1 MFKRILIANRGEIAS
16 RIIRTC
22 KRLNIETV
30 AVYSE
35 ADKDSPFVSE
45 ADLAYLIGGSRVNES
60 YLNTAKILEIAKENK
75 VEAIHPGYGFLS
87 ENSEFARECMKEN
100 IVFIGPSPDVIELMG
115 QKTKAR
121 KAMEASNVPVV
132 PGISY
137 PLADVEEAL
146 TVAERIGYPVML
158 KASAGGGGIGMQAVS
173 NEQELKKAYEGNQ
186 KRAESFFGNGDMFIE
201 KVIVN
206 PRHIEIQ
213 VLADKQGNAVYLWE
227 RECSIQRRNQKV
239 VEEAPSSF
247 VDENLR
253 KRMGETALKAV
264 RDLGYYNAGTFEFL
278 MDEEKNFYF
287 LEMNTRL
294 QVEHPVTEE
303 ITGLDMVEEQIRIAY
318 GERLRFTQDDIRL
331 EGHAIEVRVYAED
344 PVTFLPSPG
353 QITHLKLPEGQGVR
367 NEAAIKGDSKVT
379 PFYDPMIAKLI
390 VSAATRDEAIAAM
403 TEALKNYEIEGIK
416 TNLPMLSTVIEHQ
429 AFKTGD
435 TTTDF
440 INKNLNKMKNR

>member
-1 MFKRILIANRGEIAS
+1 MFKKILIANRGEIAS

-35 ADKDSPFVSE
+35 ADKDALFVEE
-45 ADLAYLIGGSRVNES
+45 ADFAYLLGGPRVNES
-60 YLNTAKILEIAKENK
+60 YVNTAKILEIAKEQK

-87 ENSEFARECMKEN
+87 ENSDFAKECMKEN
-100 IVFIGPSPDVIELMG
+100 IVFIGPSPEVIELMG

-121 KAMEASNVPVV
+121 EAMEKSGVPVV

-137 PLADVEEAL
+137 PLTDVEEAV
-146 TVAERIGYPVML
+146 TVAETLGYPVML
-158 KASAGGGGIGMQAVS
+158 KASAGGGGIGMQSVT
-173 NEQELKKAYEGNQ
+173 NEEELRKAYEGNQ
-186 KRAESFFGNGDMFIE
+186 TRAKNFFGNGDMFIE

-213 VLADKQGNAVYLWE
+213 VLADTFGNAVYLWE

-247 VDENLR
+247 VDEDLR

-278 MDEEKNFYF
+278 MDEQKNFYF

-303 ITGLDMVEEQIRIAY
+303 ITGIDMVEEQIRIAF
-318 GERLRFTQDDIRL
+318 GERLHFTQDDIRL

-344 PVTFLPSPG
+344 PVSFLPSPG
-353 QITHLKLPEGQGVR
+353 QITSLTLPEGSGVR
-367 NEAAIKGDSKVT
+367 NEVAIRGDSLVT

-390 VSAATRDEAIAAM
+390 VSASSREEAITRM
-403 TEALKNYEIEGIK
+403 STALQNYEIQGIK
-416 TNLPMLSTVIEHQ
+416 TNLSMLLTVIEHE
-429 AFKTGD
+429 AFKEGD
-435 TTTDF
+435 TTTQF
-440 INKNLNKMKNR
+440 IETNLKKLKNR

>member
-1 MFKRILIANRGEIAS
+1 MFKKILIANRGEIAS

-35 ADKDSPFVSE
+35 ADQEAPFVKE
-45 ADLAYLIGGSRVNES
+45 ADFAFLLGGPRVNES
-60 YLNTAKILEIAKENK
+60 YVNTAKILEIAKEHD

-87 ENSEFARECMKEN
+87 ENSEFARECIREN

-121 KAMEASNVPVV
+121 EAMEKSGVPVV

-137 PLADVEEAL
+137 PLADAEEAVR
-146 TVAERIGYPVML
+146 VAEKLGYPVML
-158 KASAGGGGIGMQAVS
+158 KASAGGGGIGMQSVS
-173 NEQELKKAYEGNQ
+173 NEIELTKAYEGNQ
-186 KRAESFFGNGDMFIE
+186 NRAQSFFGNGDMFLE

-239 VEEAPSSF
+239 VEEAPSPF
-247 VDENLR
+247 VDESLR

-278 MDEEKNFYF
+278 MDEQKNFYF

-303 ITGLDMVEEQIRIAY
+303 ITGIDMVEEQIRIAY
-318 GERLRFTQDDIRL
+318 GENLRFIQDDIRL

-353 QITHLKLPEGQGVR
+353 QITHLKLPNGPGVR
-367 NEAAIKGDSKVT
+367 NEVAISGNSKVT

-390 VSAATRDEAIAAM
+390 VSAPSREATISGM
-403 TEALKNYEIEGIK
+403 TKALQNYEIQGIK
-416 TNLPMLSTVIEHQ
+416 TNLPMLLTVIEHE
-429 AFKTGD
+429 AFKAGD
-435 TTTDF
+435 TTTGF
-440 INKNLNKMKNR
+440 IEANLKKMKNR